1 MSSGELVE
9 KSHPYNTVS
18 EKNGDSK
25 RPGEASNDDNDCK
38 KSKKKKK
45 WKSKMK
51 EVVRKLKYRVAVLE
65 NERGSL
71 KSMLSTILK
80 HLEVQKKGEEGD
92 CTGVEGHDAQT
103 EDVDTPGTPSWLR
116 MPRRMTQ
123 GVEANRTE
131 DDTMDELDKKV
142 HIDLEEPID
151 VVDDFNEEIGVKSL
165 TYFDSDVMEIKPLST
180 KRPHVRPTRSK
191 HASVYLS
198 TPSQL

>member
-9 KSHPYNTVS
+9 KTHPYNTIS

-38 KSKKKKK
+38 KSKKSKKKK

-80 HLEVQKKGEEGD
+80 HLELQ
-92 CTGVEGHDAQT
+92 
-103 EDVDTPGTPSWLR
+103 R
-116 MPRRMTQ
+116 
-123 GVEANRTE
+123 N
-131 DDTMDELDKKV
+131 
-142 HIDLEEPID
+142 
-151 VVDDFNEEIGVKSL
+151 
-165 TYFDSDVMEIKPLST
+165 
-180 KRPHVRPTRSK
+180 VRK
-191 HASVYLS
+191 
-198 TPSQL
+198 